1 MMIHNTETKEI
12 QSIKKGIVSHFP
24 LLESFMLRVPFQK
37 TNDVKTAATNG
48 HQVFYSDS
56 YTSKLTFEEKI
67 FLFAHEIMH
76 IAFDHVMRSDNKD
89 PEIWNQATDAVINQK
104 LKASGL
110 PMPAGGIDIPE
121 AANNSAEEMYE
132 KLMKKKTKNP
142 VVKTQVVN
150 TQGEHKLWEDAVK
163 AAIADLSQKQTD
175 PEISSQREKNFT
187 PANEELKKEI
197 EAKIRDYLHFSGK
210 SKKLTTFTLQVNRD
224 HLKNPNQIFIQ
235 IQTNTRTMSK

>member
-1 MMIHNTETKEI
+1 MVHNTETKEI

-24 LLESFMLRVPFQK
+24 LLESFLLRVPFQK

-132 KLMKKKTKNP
+132 KLMKKKTKNS

-224 HLKNPNQIFIQ
+224 HLKNPNQIFVQ

>member
-1 MMIHNTETKEI
+1 MVHNTETKEI

-224 HLKNPNQIFIQ
+224 HLKNPNQIFVQ
-235 IQTNTRTMSK
+235 IQTNTCTMSK